1 MPAALLNTGSV
12 EEGATG
18 QIETG
23 VRQFHENTVPD
34 GISRYLLQS
43 LWERGTGTREN
54 RVSEGE
60 PGEGEYRGRGRER
73 EKEMGR
79 FKKKWS

>member
-1 MPAALLNTGSV
+1 MPAALLNTGAV

-43 LWERGTGTREN
+43 LWERGTVKRGK
-54 RVSEGE
+54 RVREGE
-60 PGEGEYRGRGRER
+60 PVPASVQGARQRKGKGDGEI
-73 EKEMGR
+73 
-79 FKKKWS
+79 

>member
-1 MPAALLNTGSV
+1 MPAALLNTGTV

-23 VRQFHENTVPD
+23 VRQFHENTAPD

-43 LWERGTGTREN
+43 LWERGTGE
-54 RVSEGE
+54 EG
-60 PGEGEYRGRGRER
+60 
-73 EKEMGR
+73 
-79 FKKKWS
+79 KKGK

>member
-43 LWERGTGTREN
+43 LWERGTGKREK
-54 RVSEGE
+54 RGSEGE
-60 PGEGEYRGRGRER
+60 PAMASVQGARQRKGKGDGEI
-73 EKEMGR
+73 
-79 FKKKWS
+79 

>member
-34 GISRYLLQS
+34 GISRYLLHR
-43 LWERGTGTREN
+43 LWESGMVKREK

-60 PGEGEYRGRGRER
+60 PVTASVQGARQRKGKGDGAI
-73 EKEMGR
+73 
-79 FKKKWS
+79 